1 MYPGPVVPAFANET
15 RYSLGYNSIHYI
27 YVPEIMSMAIR
38 AKGSSI
44 SVVCNVLINIIFN
57 QVSPVAFDNVGYRY
71 YSLFICTNI
80 VGAIVVFLYFPET
93 KGKTLEEIG
102 QIFGDDVVVGDLQ
115 QVREKI
121 EATGVEMIERVDQ
134 KY

>member
-1 MYPGPVVPAFANET
+1 
-15 RYSLGYNSIHYI
+15 
-27 YVPEIMSMAIR
+27 MSMAIR

-57 QVSPVAFDNVGYRY
+57 QVSPIAFENVGYRY
-71 YSLFICTNI
+71 YALFVCTNI
-80 VGAIVVFLYFPET
+80 VGAITVFGYFPET

-102 QIFGDDVVVGDLQ
+102 KIFGDDVVVTDLQ

-121 EATGVEMIERVDQ
+121 EASEAVERVEEQ
-134 KY
+134 VEERK